1 MPLLACYALPHP
13 PVLVPEIG
21 QGEEKAAI
29 ATSQSYQQ
37 VANEIASLR
46 PDTIVVVSPH
56 ANCYSD
62 CFMISGAK
70 TGTASFSHF
79 RHSEVKL
86 SFDYDTDLTNRI
98 LNLASRD
105 DFPCY
110 REDASETDFSY
121 DHGSLVPLYFIQK
134 AWSNFRIV
142 RIAISGLPYAYDY
155 QLGKLIKEAISQTNK
170 RVVFI
175 GSGDLSHC
183 QKDDGPYGFK
193 AIGPKYDQAIMETM
207 TKGDFLG
214 LLGYDPLFVD
224 DAEVCGHPSFC
235 VLAGTLDRKQV
246 EIHAYSHEAP
256 FGVGYGVISYHPGET
271 DEGRDFLTA
280 YFDKQK
286 KDAQDKANKEDP
298 YVALARNA
306 IRSYL
311 VSNMG
316 LRPSADLPQELLT
329 AKAGA
334 FVSLHK
340 FGCLRGCIGTTGPT
354 QDSLAQE
361 IISNAIS
368 AATRDPRFDPVEKDE
383 LPYLDISVDVLSPYE
398 PIASKKDLDV
408 KKYGVIVRNGNRSG
422 LLLPDLEGVNSPDE
436 QIRIAKR
443 KAGIAEGEPVELF
456 RFTVTRHV

>member
-13 PVLVPEIG
+13 PILVPEIG

-110 REDASETDFSY
+110 REDASETNFSY

-311 VSNMG
+311 VSDMG
-316 LRPSADLPQELLT
+316 LRPSADLPQELLDGEEPVPLSRSISS
-329 AKAGA
+329 AVSGA
-334 FVSLHK
+334 ASVRPAR
-340 FGCLRGCIGTTGPT
+340 LRIPWLRR
-354 QDSLAQE
+354 SSPMPSPPPRE
-361 IISNAIS
+361 I
-368 AATRDPRFDPVEKDE
+368 R
-383 LPYLDISVDVLSPYE
+383 VL
-398 PIASKKDLDV
+398 IRWL
-408 KKYGVIVRNGNRSG
+408 RM
-422 LLLPDLEGVNSPDE
+422 NSP
-436 QIRIAKR
+436 IWISPWMSFPPMSRLPPRRTWMSRNTA
-443 KAGIAEGEPVELF
+443 
-456 RFTVTRHV
+456 